1 MFSKIQ
7 GQVSIIG
14 DKAVSEA
21 IMPYYPLESDI
32 IIDLTQV
39 EDVTS
44 AQKQIER
51 AVDLHIKSN
60 SNEESYSVF
69 IMAKIPYAC
78 YLGYAL
84 GNKVKSVSH
93 QFLETPKIGS
103 GGMENLGIFM
113 YQNLKWKKQKMK

>member
-1 MFSKIQ
+1 MIKQ
-7 GQVSIIG
+7 LVKQLCRN
-14 DKAVSEA
+14 
-21 IMPYYPLESDI
+21 YPLESDI

-69 IMAKIPYAC
+69 IMAKSRMLVI
-78 YLGYAL
+78 
-84 GNKVKSVSH
+84 
-93 QFLETPKIGS
+93 
-103 GGMENLGIFM
+103 
-113 YQNLKWKKQKMK
+113 